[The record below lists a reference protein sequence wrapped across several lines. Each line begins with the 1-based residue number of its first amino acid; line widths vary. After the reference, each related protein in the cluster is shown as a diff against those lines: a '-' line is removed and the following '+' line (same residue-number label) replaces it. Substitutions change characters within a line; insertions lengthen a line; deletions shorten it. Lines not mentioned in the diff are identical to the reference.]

1 MSRAEDT
8 ALEVLVVEDD
18 RSLAELLSERLARE
32 GFRVRRAATAAEAE
46 RALQAQPCDVVL
58 LDVGLPDASGFEIA
72 PRLRQLRPEASLLFL
87 TAYTSPE
94 DRVRGLELGA
104 EDYIAKPFHMRELLL
119 RIRNAHRRAVR
130 LTDAGRERPPPL
142 RVGRARVDL
151 ARFELE
157 ASGERRTLTHKEC
170 AVLRLL
176 IERRGEVV
184 SRDDMLDAAWSQDEF
199 PTPRTVD
206 NFILRLRRLI
216 EPDPDHPRA
225 IQSVRGVGYRLA
237 PEEGERS

>member
-1 MSRAEDT
+1 MNGAGDA

-18 RSLAELLSERLARE
+18 RSLAELLGERLGHE
-32 GFRVRRAATAAEAE
+32 GFRVRSAATAAEAE
-46 RALQAQPCDVVL
+46 RAMEEQPFDVVL

-72 PRLRQLRPEASLLFL
+72 PRLRRLRPEASLLFL
-87 TAYTSPE
+87 TAYASPE

-119 RIRNAHRRAVR
+119 RIRNAHRRAQR
-130 LTDAGRERPPPL
+130 LTDAARERPQPL
-142 RVGRARVDL
+142 RVGRAQVDL

-157 ASGERRTLTHKEC
+157 ADGERRTLTHKEC

-176 IERRGEVV
+176 IERYGEVV
-184 SRDDMLDAAWSQDEF
+184 SRDEMLDSAWSQDEF

-216 EPDPDHPRA
+216 EPDPDRPRA
-225 IQSVRGVGYRLA
+225 IQSVRGVGYRLV
-237 PEEGERS
+237 PEEERGS